1 MKSAARTDI
10 GRVRSI
16 NQDVVMVLDEFT
28 KAQFNLYIV
37 ADGMGGANAGDYAAK
52 ALVQYVKEYMDSH
65 DDCTIGLIRKA
76 IEYANTKIYELSK
89 NNKQLQGM
97 GSTVVAAGISGTTL
111 YAFNVGDS
119 RLYIVRDKLIQVT
132 KDHSFVEDEV
142 AKGHITR
149 GSKEYKLNKNYI
161 TRAVGVEK
169 EVEVDI
175 FEIELLE
182 GDKILL
188 CSDGLSN
195 MIDDKEIYDIISKS
209 ETLDLAV
216 DNLIETAN
224 EKGGTD
230 NISAILINYEREV

>member
-1 MKSAARTDI
+1 MKSVARTDR

-16 NQDVVMVLDEFT
+16 NQDVVMALDEFT
-28 KAQFNLYIV
+28 KVPFNLYVV
-37 ADGMGGANAGDYAAK
+37 ADGMGGAKAGDYAAK
-52 ALVQYVKEYMDSH
+52 ALVQYVKEYIDNH
-65 DDCTIGLIRKA
+65 DEGTIGLIRKA
-76 IEYANTKIYELSK
+76 IEYANIKIYELSK
-89 NNKQLQGM
+89 NNEQLQGM
-97 GSTVVAAGISGTTL
+97 GSTVVAAGISADTL

-119 RLYIVRDKLIQVT
+119 RLYLVRDKLIQIT
-132 KDHSFVEDEV
+132 RDHSFVENEV

-149 GSKEYKLNKNYI
+149 ESREYKLNKNYI
-161 TRAVGVEK
+161 TRAVGIEK

-175 FEIELLE
+175 FEVELLE

-209 ETLDLAV
+209 ESLETAV
-216 DNLIETAN
+216 DTLIETAN

>member
-1 MKSAARTDI
+1 MKSVARTDI

-16 NQDVVMVLDEFT
+16 NQDMVMALDEYT
-28 KAQFNLYIV
+28 KAPFNLYIV
-37 ADGMGGANAGDYAAK
+37 ADGMGGAKAGDYASR
-52 ALVQYVKEYMDSH
+52 ALVQYVKDYIDNNDDSM
-65 DDCTIGLIRKA
+65 IGLVRKA
-76 IEYANTKIYELSK
+76 IEDANAKIYELSK
-89 NNKQLQGM
+89 NNEEFHGM
-97 GSTVVAAGISGTTL
+97 GSTVVAAGINAGTL

-119 RLYIVRDKLIQVT
+119 RLYLVRNGLLQIT

-142 AKGHITR
+142 EKGHITR
-149 GSKEYKLNKNYI
+149 DSKEYKLNKNYI
-161 TRAVGVEK
+161 TRAVGVDK

-175 FEIELLE
+175 FEVDLTE

-209 ETLDLAV
+209 ESLETAV
-216 DNLIETAN
+216 DTLIETAN

>member
-1 MKSAARTDI
+1 MKSVARTDI

-16 NQDVVMVLDEFT
+16 NQDVVMVLDESD

-37 ADGMGGANAGDYAAK
+37 ADGMGGAKAGDYAAK
-52 ALVQYVKEYMDSH
+52 ALVHYVKEYIDDH

-76 IEYANTKIYELSK
+76 IEYANTKIYELSQ

-97 GSTVVAAGISGTTL
+97 GSTVVAAGISKSAL

-119 RLYIVRDKLIQVT
+119 RLYIVRDKLIQIT
-132 KDHSFVEDEV
+132 KDHSLVEDEV

-149 GSKEYKLNKNYI
+149 GSEEYKLNKKYI
-161 TRAVGVEK
+161 TRAVGVER
-169 EVEVDI
+169 EVDVDI
-175 FEIELLE
+175 FEVELLE

-209 ETLDLAV
+209 ESLETAV
-216 DNLIETAN
+216 DTLIETAN

>member
-1 MKSAARTDI
+1 M
-10 GRVRSI
+10 
-16 NQDVVMVLDEFT
+16 
-28 KAQFNLYIV
+28 
-37 ADGMGGANAGDYAAK
+37 
-52 ALVQYVKEYMDSH
+52 
-65 DDCTIGLIRKA
+65 
-76 IEYANTKIYELSK
+76 
-89 NNKQLQGM
+89 
-97 GSTVVAAGISGTTL
+97 

-119 RLYIVRDKLIQVT
+119 RLYLVRDKLIQIT
-132 KDHSFVEDEV
+132 RDHSFVENEV

-149 GSKEYKLNKNYI
+149 ESREYKLNKNYI
-161 TRAVGVEK
+161 TRAVGIEK

-175 FEIELLE
+175 FEVELLE

-209 ETLDLAV
+209 KSLDSAV
-216 DNLIETAN
+216 DALIETAN

>member
-1 MKSAARTDI
+1 MKSVARTDI

-16 NQDVVMVLDEFT
+16 NQDVVMALDEYT
-28 KAQFNLYIV
+28 KAPFNLYIV
-37 ADGMGGANAGDYAAK
+37 ADGMGGAKAGDYASR
-52 ALVQYVKEYMDSH
+52 ALVQYVKEYIDDH

-76 IEYANTKIYELSK
+76 IEYANTKIYELSQ

-97 GSTVVAAGISGTTL
+97 GSTVVAAGISKSAL

-119 RLYIVRDKLIQVT
+119 RLYIVRDKLIQIT
-132 KDHSFVEDEV
+132 KDHSLVEDEV

-149 GSKEYKLNKNYI
+149 GSEEYKLNKKYI
-161 TRAVGVEK
+161 TRAVGVER
-169 EVEVDI
+169 EVDVDI
-175 FEIELLE
+175 FEVELLE

-209 ETLDLAV
+209 ESLETAV
-216 DNLIETAN
+216 DTLIETAN